1 MEMAETAK
9 ADQLKVVIVGGGCAG
24 MAAAWQLSR
33 LPGYDVHLYERSW
46 RLGGKGAS
54 GRDEHGRILE
64 HGLHIWLGFYENAF
78 RMMRECYSEV
88 EARGWGPDRERPQDR
103 LPHGSI
109 DEAFFPEPHV
119 GVAGHNRA
127 QEWEVWSGDLP
138 PMKGRPGDPIDPES
152 NPFTLVSYLARCFHL
167 VKTLMLSIVGPP
179 GGEVPGKPRPEERSN
194 SDEAVELDFSF
205 DAARSPRVLVDR
217 MARMLRGSVL
227 TTAAGVLQGVTIL
240 EDGLRT
246 LKLAPQATGTV
257 LEFVEAV
264 AAQTRKLL
272 RDVVAVDERL
282 RWKTELID
290 IVITIAVG
298 LYRDRVLF
306 DKRGLDAINHID
318 YRDWLIK
325 HGATKTAVDSP
336 FMKGIY
342 DLVFAYRNGDHDKRA
357 LAAGVALRG
366 ALRMFFT
373 YRGAM
378 FFRMRSGMGDA
389 VFSPLYRVL
398 REGTAAGD
406 RPARSPVTFH
416 FLHALSRVELD
427 FEQEDEGRVTRL
439 DFTTRG
445 DPAALDAISRTAAL
459 DHFGC
464 WPDDERL
471 FADAASKKGEGNVS
485 LRADKDFDA
494 VIFAMGID
502 DFVKVWANGANPGTD
517 LFRLPQWSAMRKHV
531 KTAATKAAQVWLNRD
546 LDELGWHRGPGLISA
561 LGTPFGTWADM
572 THTLASER
580 AWREALA
587 HDKKEPAPPPD
598 GVRSV
603 AAFCSVLSNDEVE
616 RARDSREKL
625 RKHVE
630 RDLYMILRKGI
641 APFWPSAFRGRR
653 TALDALVKSAPRQ
666 TAKGRVTGQHAQAN
680 FVGSERYTL
689 ALPGSIEHRVSPLD
703 RSVSNMTIAGDWTA
717 CGLDAGCVEA
727 AVMSG
732 MLAVHAITGHT
743 PSLDDIVGY
752 HHP

>member
-1 MEMAETAK
+1 MTEAAR
-9 ADQLKVVIVGGGCAG
+9 ADRVRVVIVGGGCAG
-24 MAAAWQLSR
+24 MTAAWQLSR

-78 RMMRECYSEV
+78 RMMRECYAEV
-88 EARGWGPDRERPQDR
+88 EARGWGPAREEPQDR

-109 DEAFFPEPHV
+109 DEAFFPESHV
-119 GVAGHNRA
+119 GVAGHNHA
-127 QEWEVWSGDLP
+127 QEWEVWSGHLP

-167 VKTLMLSIVGPP
+167 IKTLMLSVVGPP
-179 GGEVPGKPRPEERSN
+179 GGDVPGKPRPEERSH

-205 DAARSPRVLVDR
+205 DAARSPRVLVER
-217 MARMLRGSVL
+217 MARMLRGGVL

-240 EDGLRT
+240 EDWLRT
-246 LKLAPQATGTV
+246 FKLAPQAAGTV
-257 LEFVEAV
+257 FEFVEAV

-272 RDVVAVDERL
+272 HDVVAVDERL

-306 DKRGLDAINHID
+306 DERGLDAINHID

-336 FMKGIY
+336 FMNGIY

-389 VFSPLYRVL
+389 VFSPLYKVL
-398 REGTAAGD
+398 REGTATGD
-406 RPARSPVTFH
+406 RPARGRVTFH

-427 FEQEDEGRVTRL
+427 FEQEDAGRIARL
-439 DFTTRG
+439 VFTTRG
-445 DPAALDAISRTAAL
+445 DPAALDAISGTAAL

-464 WPDDERL
+464 WPDDDRL
-471 FADAASKKGEGNVS
+471 FASAAGKQGEGSVT
-485 LRADKDFDA
+485 LHADEDFDV
-494 VIFAMGID
+494 VILATGVV
-502 DFVKVWANGANPGTD
+502 DFVAACADGADPKAD

-531 KTAATKAAQVWLNRD
+531 QTTATKAAQVWLNRD

-572 THTLASER
+572 THTLGSER
-580 AWREALA
+580 AWREARA
-587 HDKKEPAPPPD
+587 RDRKEPPPPPD

-616 RARDSREKL
+616 SADGARDKL
-625 RKHVE
+625 TEHVE
-630 RDLYMILRKGI
+630 RDLHTLLESGI
-641 APFWPSAFRGRR
+641 ASFWPLAFSGEQ
-653 TALDALVKSAPRQ
+653 TALDALVAADPQQAAGSGIP
-666 TAKGRVTGQHAQAN
+666 GQHVQVN
-680 FVGSERYTL
+680 FAGSERYTL
-689 ALPGSIEHRVSPLD
+689 ALPGSIAHRVSPLD
-703 RSVSNMTIAGDWTA
+703 RSVTNMTIAGDWTA